1 MLAKLQTNVSQQPGT
16 NDFDTTN
23 PHTSSQR
30 MLHKFKGS
38 CIRPPFG
45 RVHQAQLELLN
56 LFYLNKK
63 NAYYTLTPGADEAL
77 YGYCEDLNPDP
88 PSPDRLPQFHFCDN
102 DPFSPDVRRAWCD
115 SHSDTANFILTSFGI
130 GPRTEQSACNHQAR
144 VCVLLPGDPG
154 DYGSLPKLIAA
165 MDAPGYT
172 VIVAPFSYTLALTL
186 RADAVKYDVSQPII
200 TSTPPAP
207 QFHSISQVDDKPNL
221 VTQPSKTE
229 EGLFVLRAD
238 LTALADLNNRTY
250 TGQRQ
255 FVAEVQASLNNM
267 LTALRYYNT
276 PENAAQCG
284 PGLVP
289 APSLKPGKN
298 RTTVPRPWAC
308 VAEAEFLPVVADSA
322 VITHEGFQLI
332 TTAGSVMELA
342 CQTDPALV
350 IKAAGV
356 RIGPVHRVAGSAVAA
371 YGPTAANLILDA
383 VTVDAARPGSPVAP
397 VALLGERYIDVSNV
411 SIALQAPAGVYSVAV
426 AGAYVADDGGFSKL
440 VTLDPVDHTG
450 ASPLSLIVQ
459 GTNVTSTFYQ
469 PPLNVTDLTTLIAE
483 MGIEKERRI
492 FTHAPSHDAA
502 LAILAGVLTLAAGIL
517 TLNIAVVRRLE

>member
-1 MLAKLQTNVSQQPGT
+1 MS
-16 NDFDTTN
+16 
-23 PHTSSQR
+23 
-30 MLHKFKGS
+30 
-38 CIRPPFG
+38 
-45 RVHQAQLELLN
+45 
-56 LFYLNKK
+56 
-63 NAYYTLTPGADEAL
+63 
-77 YGYCEDLNPDP
+77 
-88 PSPDRLPQFHFCDN
+88 
-102 DPFSPDVRRAWCD
+102 
-115 SHSDTANFILTSFGI
+115 
-130 GPRTEQSACNHQAR
+130 
-144 VCVLLPGDPG
+144 
-154 DYGSLPKLIAA
+154 
-165 MDAPGYT
+165 
-172 VIVAPFSYTLALTL
+172 
-186 RADAVKYDVSQPII
+186 
-200 TSTPPAP
+200 
-207 QFHSISQVDDKPNL
+207 
-221 VTQPSKTE
+221 
-229 EGLFVLRAD
+229 AD
-238 LTALADLNNRTY
+238 LTALADLGSRTY

-267 LTALRYYNT
+267 SDALRYYNT

-298 RTTVPRPWAC
+298 RTTVPLPWAC

-332 TTAGSVMELA
+332 TTADSVMELA
-342 CQTDPALV
+342 GQTDPALV

-426 AGAYVADDGGFSKL
+426 AGAYVADDGGFSKP

-469 PPLNVTDLTTLIAE
+469 PPLNVTDLTALIAE